1 MTPNQTPENITQAST
16 DSVVNDKIVDT
27 SLKTMFTDASGEVCL
42 KRVVACVFSVIGLV
56 MGLVIFYK
64 GLSNPEADYI
74 GSVEIFQFFIVS
86 GLAGL
91 GLSTVEGL
99 FKKK

>member
-1 MTPNQTPENITQAST
+1 MIPEPKLENITQGT
-16 DSVVNDKIVDT
+16 TESVINDKIVDT
-27 SLKTMFTDASGEVCL
+27 SIKSFLTDLHGEPCIKKITSLIFCL
-42 KRVVACVFSVIGLV
+42 IGV
-56 MGLVIFYK
+56 TMGLIIFWK
-64 GLSNPEADYI
+64 GLSNPQADYV

-91 GLSTVEGL
+91 GLSTVENL